1 MGAKAGAG
9 RADTVQKPAVRLS
22 VNGPWLFEEHC
33 LPARLPAR
41 STNLISLLDGCNR
54 AVVFW
59 LPTSG
64 LLDLVTP
71 PAGGRGASSQNL
83 CFVWLLR
90 GEEFPGS
97 RAALRAALIVLAVL
111 PGQIKEYKFSRRLPA
126 F

>member
-1 MGAKAGAG
+1 MGRGSLKSAA
-9 RADTVQKPAVRLS
+9 
-22 VNGPWLFEEHC
+22 C
-33 LPARLPAR
+33 LPACLPAC

-71 PAGGRGASSQNL
+71 PAGGRGAGSQNL
-83 CFVWLLR
+83 CFVWLLCR
-90 GEEFPGS
+90 EGVLAVA
-97 RAALRAALIVLAVL
+97 AALHAALIVLDVL
-111 PGQIKEYKFSRRLPA
+111 PGQIKVYKFLRRLPA